1 VDGMGWLSRSLGFSG
16 IRPLTFFAP
25 WAALLE
31 QEANPE
37 GASSGVTQPS
47 PRKLFPHHHKVGSP
61 QRASEG
67 CPFPFLFLSLL
78 LRYAAPERCAVCF
91 TSTYYYY
98 YYFASA
104 YSRKTVYHGQTSF
117 RLCRHRER
125 TRSDRCV
132 CVCDGMYETKG
143 GGYVVM
149 HYPVYRLASRYV
161 TISITLIMQ

>member
-1 VDGMGWLSRSLGFSG
+1 MCGKVCGWDGGWLSRSLGFSG

-47 PRKLFPHHHKVGSP
+47 PRKLFPHHHKPGSA

-67 CPFPFLFLSLL
+67 CPFPFLFFS
-78 LRYAAPERCAVCF
+78 RAIHPVHAQEHCAVCF
-91 TSTYYYY
+91 TSTDYYCYYY

-104 YSRKTVYHGQTSF
+104 YSGEAVCHGQTSTHF
-117 RLCRHRER
+117 D
-125 TRSDRCV
+125 S
-132 CVCDGMYETKG
+132 
-143 GGYVVM
+143 
-149 HYPVYRLASRYV
+149 AV
-161 TISITLIMQ
+161 TENGHCLIR